1 MRLPARAIVAARD
14 SALVIAAHSVAAT
27 GSSVVATAGS
37 AVIATVASVTRPV
50 VLAAAVVTLLSLP
63 ASAFGQRL
71 FVGLEGSAPPTKSS
85 DLSGFP
91 SVTWATHASVDVSGA
106 AATPDGTL
114 YICSGA
120 FTTELFEFPLSGTP
134 VHLSTLGVDI
144 HGMGYGNGTLYGY
157 SNFTSPR
164 GIYTLVPET
173 GAAQLLV
180 DLDASGFRFF
190 ALDFNPIDGLLYGY
204 TEYGSPTGL
213 YSIDPET
220 GVTTFLAAPIPASNS
235 SARALAVGD
244 GVVYLAATRGDDGVP
259 LYAWDISTAGPW
271 VEFNNPY
278 PEYHSTGGAAWIPD
292 PTTSVEPSWESGALM
307 PRIDGVFPSPV
318 RGSARVSW
326 STPTGASVAL
336 DLVDVNGRRVVSL
349 VDGGVQAGAHI
360 TNWDGRGEDGRLLP
374 SGMYFLRLAGTE
386 GETTRPV
393 LVVR

>member
-1 MRLPARAIVAARD
+1 M
-14 SALVIAAHSVAAT
+14 HSHSRRIPCT
-27 GSSVVATAGS
+27 PTIITSSVVAALAITTA
-37 AVIATVASVTRPV
+37 
-50 VLAAAVVTLLSLP
+50 LLTIPSS
-63 ASAFGQRL
+63 ASAQRL

-91 SVTWATHASVDVSGA
+91 NVTWTTHASVDVSGA
-106 AATPDGTL
+106 AAAPDGTL

-120 FTTELFEFPLSGTP
+120 FTTELFAFPLSGTP
-134 VHLSTLGVDI
+134 IHLSTLGVDI

-173 GAAQLLV
+173 GAAELLV
-180 DLDASGFRFF
+180 DLDASGYRFF
-190 ALDFNPIDGLLYGY
+190 ALDFNPGDGLLYGY

-220 GVTTFLAAPIPASNS
+220 GTTTFLAAPIPASNS
-235 SARALAVGD
+235 SARALAVGN
-244 GVVYLAATRGDDGVP
+244 GTVYLAATRGDDGVP
-259 LYAWDISTAGPW
+259 LYAWDISAAGPW
-271 VEFNNPY
+271 VEFDNPY

-292 PTTSVEPSWESGALM
+292 PTSDVQPNWGHGALV
-307 PRIDGVFPSPV
+307 PRIDGVSPHPV

-326 STPTGASVAL
+326 SVPSGASVAL

-349 VDGGVQAGAHI
+349 VDGGAQAGTHV
-360 TNWDGRGEDGRLLP
+360 TNWDGRGEDGRLVP
-374 SGMYFLRLAGTE
+374 SGMYFLRLTGTE
-386 GETTRPV
+386 GETTRSV